1 MDKESSSSDLLLW
14 WYPLWMRDIWSYL
27 VYDLHLSLFSEP
39 EARIWYSS
47 STKLSFWCRN
57 ATLDNHFDILT
68 SFAQSEIS
76 QRVRTDSPAPW
87 LGFYLHALVSGG
99 TFGYCRLSRTY

>member
-1 MDKESSSSDLLLW
+1 MQSLQLPVVYRIVLLYGPDLLLW

-27 VYDLHLSLFSEP
+27 VYDLHLSLFSGP

-57 ATLDNHFDILT
+57 ATLDNHLGILT

-76 QRVRTDSPAPW
+76 
-87 LGFYLHALVSGG
+87 
-99 TFGYCRLSRTY
+99 